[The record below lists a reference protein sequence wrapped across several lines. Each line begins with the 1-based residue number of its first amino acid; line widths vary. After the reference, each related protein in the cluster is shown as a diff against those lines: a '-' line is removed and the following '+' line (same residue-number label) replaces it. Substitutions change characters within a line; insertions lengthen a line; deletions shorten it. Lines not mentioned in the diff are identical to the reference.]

1 MEGPSHGHVGND
13 ATGPRDPTTEQGLEA
28 DATVLISEH
37 VRHPGNGVAWS
48 PERRRHANGKKATT
62 AVTRNGCRRG
72 SSFEGSELRCGDLAT
87 APARII
93 RLSDAAVL
101 GTCEQETQRT
111 S

>member
-28 DATVLISEH
+28 DATVLFRHES
-37 VRHPGNGVAWS
+37 HPGNGVEGLSTAG
-48 PERRRHANGKKATT
+48 RHANGKKATT